1 MSNKSNNPKSKKQT
15 VEPVPVPVPS
25 LKLDMG
31 AIRAATAG
39 IKHARE
45 AVEWSQQQERLANNE
60 YERREKKGKTLPVH
74 SPDTVWLR
82 SPVQLTSEEIAKSHS
97 AENNANFERAITFG
111 GKRKTNKRKSLKKT
125 KKTKKNKKSK
135 KSKKTRKSRR

>member
-1 MSNKSNNPKSKKQT
+1 MSNKSNNPKSKKQP
-15 VEPVPVPVPS
+15 VEPVPS

-39 IKHARE
+39 IKHVQE

-60 YERREKKGKTLPVH
+60 YERREKIGETLPVH

-82 SPVQLTSEEIAKSHS
+82 SPVQLTSEEIANSHF
-97 AENNANFERAITFG
+97 AENKANFERAITFG

-125 KKTKKNKKSK
+125 KKTKKTK
-135 KSKKTRKSRR
+135 KSKKTRK

>member
-1 MSNKSNNPKSKKQT
+1 MSNNPKSKKQT
-15 VEPVPVPVPS
+15 VEPVPS

-39 IKHARE
+39 IKRVQE

-82 SPVQLTSEEIAKSHS
+82 SPVQLTSEEIANSHS
-97 AENNANFERAITFG
+97 AENKANFERAITFG

-125 KKTKKNKKSK
+125 KKTKKSKKIRKKNKKNEK
-135 KSKKTRKSRR
+135 N

>member
-15 VEPVPVPVPS
+15 VEPVPS

-39 IKHARE
+39 IKRVRE

-60 YERREKKGKTLPVH
+60 YKRREKKGTTLPVH
-74 SPDTVWLR
+74 SPDTVWLP
-82 SPVQLTSEEIAKSHS
+82 SPVQLTSEEIANSHS
-97 AENNANFERAITFG
+97 AENKANFERAITFG

-125 KKTKKNKKSK
+125 KKSK
-135 KSKKTRKSRR
+135 KTKKTRKSRR

>member
-1 MSNKSNNPKSKKQT
+1 MSNNPKSKKQT
-15 VEPVPVPVPS
+15 VEPVPS

-39 IKHARE
+39 IKRVQE

-82 SPVQLTSEEIAKSHS
+82 SPVQLTSEEIANSHS
-97 AENNANFERAITFG
+97 AENKANFERAITFG

-125 KKTKKNKKSK
+125 KKTKK
-135 KSKKTRKSRR
+135 SKKTRKINKKNEKN